1 MSLNIL
7 VLSLVDNERKG
18 STKQTSLLFYKRYS
32 TFPIS
37 LYIRFRVFKKIKI
50 CLQLEGLCCISF
62 SGWLSLLNLYNGH
75 ISMNSS
81 KLQNKA
87 PIILITLLSLFYSY
101 ISIASKKNTTKN
113 KREEEEV
120 VQLHFKGNLA
130 ISSLILQ
137 HPTHNRSIVS
147 SLLYSAT

>member
-50 CLQLEGLCCISF
+50 CLQLGGLCCISF

-87 PIILITLLSLFYSY
+87 PIILITLLSLFYRY
-101 ISIASKKNTTKN
+101 ISIASKKTKN

-120 VQLHFKGNLA
+120 VQLHIKGNLA
-130 ISSLILQ
+130 ISSLMLQ